1 MILGKTDSAYDYIK
15 EKIISGEYPPMSDL
29 SEDKLQKELN
39 ISRTPVREAILRL
52 EKEDFVYVY
61 PRKGTIIT
69 DVTQD
74 LIEDIY
80 QVRRLIEPEMVVS
93 SMHQID
99 KDWLRDMRRR
109 FLEPDPA
116 LEGEQLRRYYI
127 SLDTELHSY
136 IMAGCPNR
144 YMRRMMRNI
153 YDQNQRLRIACSR
166 ADDADD
172 GTTEEHVA
180 ILDALLEGDKEELEI
195 TLALHLEQSKERTIR
210 SFR

>member
-1 MILGKTDSAYDYIK
+1 MGKTDSAYDYIK
-15 EKIISGEYPPMSDL
+15 ERIISGEYPPMSDL

-93 SMHQID
+93 TMHLID
-99 KDWLRDMRRR
+99 RSWLLDMRRR
-109 FLEPDPA
+109 FLEPDPM
-116 LEGEQLRRYYI
+116 LKGEQLRRYYI
-127 SLDTELHSY
+127 ELDTELHFQ

-144 YMRRMMRNI
+144 YMRRMMKNI
-153 YDQNQRLRIACSR
+153 YDQNQRLRMACSR
-166 ADDADD
+166 ADAEDD
-172 GTTEEHVA
+172 RTTEEHVA
-180 ILDALLEGDKEELEI
+180 IVDALLKGDKEELEQTI
-195 TLALHLEQSKERTIR
+195 AMHLEQSKERTIR
-210 SFR
+210 TFR

>member
-15 EKIISGEYPPMSDL
+15 EKIISGEYPPMTDL

-93 SMHQID
+93 TMHLVD
-99 KDWLRDMRRR
+99 KGWLEDMRRR
-109 FLEPDPA
+109 FLEPDPG
-116 LEGEQLRRYYI
+116 LKGEQLRRYYI
-127 SLDTELHSY
+127 DLDTELHSH

-144 YMRRMMRNI
+144 YMRRMMKNI

-166 ADDADD
+166 ADAEDD
-172 GTTEEHVA
+172 RTTEEHVA
-180 ILDALLEGDKEELEI
+180 IVDALLKGDRKELEE
-195 TLALHLEQSKERTIR
+195 AVAAHLEGSRSRTIR

>member
-74 LIEDIY
+74 LIDDIY
-80 QVRRLIEPEMVVS
+80 QEI
-93 SMHQID
+93 
-99 KDWLRDMRRR
+99 
-109 FLEPDPA
+109 
-116 LEGEQLRRYYI
+116 G
-127 SLDTELHSY
+127 
-136 IMAGCPNR
+136 
-144 YMRRMMRNI
+144 
-153 YDQNQRLRIACSR
+153 R
-166 ADDADD
+166 A
-172 GTTEEHVA
+172 
-180 ILDALLEGDKEELEI
+180 
-195 TLALHLEQSKERTIR
+195 SCRERV
-210 SFR
+210 

>member
-1 MILGKTDSAYDYIK
+1 MGKTDDAYEYIK
-15 EKIISGEYPPMSDL
+15 ERIINGEYPPMSDL

-74 LIEDIY
+74 LIEDVY
-80 QVRRLIEPEMVVS
+80 EVRRLIEPDMIS
-93 SMHQID
+93 STMHLVD
-99 KDWLRDMRRR
+99 KSWLLDLRTR

-116 LEGEQLRRYYI
+116 LKGEQLRRYYI
-127 SLDTELHSY
+127 ELDTELHSR

-144 YMRRMMRNI
+144 YMKRLMRNI
-153 YDQNQRLRIACSR
+153 YDQNQRLRYACSR
-166 ADDADD
+166 ADAEDD
-172 GTTEEHVA
+172 RTTEEHVA
-180 ILDALLEGDKEELEI
+180 IVDALLKGDKEELEQMV
-195 TLALHLEQSKERTIR
+195 LEHLEGSRERTIR
-210 SFR
+210 TFR

>member
-1 MILGKTDSAYDYIK
+1 MGKTDSAYDYIK

-99 KDWLRDMRRR
+99 KNWLRDMRRR
-109 FLEPDPA
+109 FLEPDPD
-116 LEGEQLRRYYI
+116 LKGEQLL
-127 SLDTELHSY
+127 SLIH
-136 IMAGCPNR
+136 I
-144 YMRRMMRNI
+144 
-153 YDQNQRLRIACSR
+153 
-166 ADDADD
+166 
-172 GTTEEHVA
+172 
-180 ILDALLEGDKEELEI
+180 
-195 TLALHLEQSKERTIR
+195 
-210 SFR
+210 

>member
-1 MILGKTDSAYDYIK
+1 MGKTDSAYEFIK
-15 EKIISGEYPPMSDL
+15 KKIISGEYPPMSDL

-80 QVRRLIEPEMVVS
+80 QVRRLIEPEMVS
-93 SMHQID
+93 STMHLVD
-99 KDWLRDMRRR
+99 KTWLEDIRRR
-109 FLEPDPA
+109 FIEPDCK
-116 LEGEQLRRYYI
+116 LRGEQLRRYYI
-127 SLDTELHSY
+127 DLDTELHSK
-136 IMAGCPNR
+136 IMDGCPNR
-144 YMRRMMRNI
+144 YMRRMMKNI

-166 ADDADD
+166 ADSEDD
-172 GTTEEHVA
+172 STTEEHVA
-180 ILDALLEGDKEELEI
+180 IVDALFKGDKKHLEEKVLDHLEG
-195 TLALHLEQSKERTIR
+195 SRERTIR

>member
-116 LEGEQLRRYYI
+116 LEGE
-127 SLDTELHSY
+127 
-136 IMAGCPNR
+136 
-144 YMRRMMRNI
+144 
-153 YDQNQRLRIACSR
+153 
-166 ADDADD
+166 
-172 GTTEEHVA
+172 
-180 ILDALLEGDKEELEI
+180 
-195 TLALHLEQSKERTIR
+195 
-210 SFR
+210 

>member
-144 YMRRMMRNI
+144 YMRGMMRNI
-153 YDQNQRLRIACSR
+153 YDQRLRIACSR

-180 ILDALLEGDKEELEI
+180 ILDALLEGDKEELER

>member
-127 SLDTELHSY
+127 SLDMELHSY

-166 ADDADD
+166 ADD

-180 ILDALLEGDKEELEI
+180 ILDALLEGDKEELER